1 MSGCCHMDPDDFC
14 LSCAPVKARSFRD
27 ERNLLRREIEELREA
42 AETAGLEYRE
52 DDGPRPYW
60 RNRRALDAEHE
71 LRTLRKHGEV
81 NNWDVLKAMSA
92 RNMDIGLA
100 PLSNV
105 EGVTYNQRK
114 GGSLVRIGFPGNI
127 LGKIARGGYL
137 GGLILADADQYE
149 QVRKELEDRR
159 GPEEG

>member
-1 MSGCCHMDPDDFC
+1 MS
-14 LSCAPVKARSFRD
+14 PVTEVEK
-27 ERNLLRREIEELREA
+27 LRREIEEMREA
-42 AETAGLEYRE
+42 VEAEGMEYRE

-71 LRTLRKHGEV
+71 LRNRKPPKV
-81 NNWDVLKAMSA
+81 NNWEVLKVMSA
-92 RNMDIGLA
+92 RDMDIGLA

-137 GGLILADADQYE
+137 GGLILADAAQYE
-149 QVRKELEDRR
+149 QVRKELE
-159 GPEEG
+159 GAL